1 MGLLEECGPPS
12 GMPWE
17 PLKSLPLL
25 WESFFPVWE
34 RTGLKFQPGLS
45 EKAQKEGNGE
55 NKQPG
60 SFTMVALLSSWGF
73 VKDIG
78 QVESWAFAFTLLSK

>member
-1 MGLLEECGPPS
+1 M
-12 GMPWE
+12 
-17 PLKSLPLL
+17 
-25 WESFFPVWE
+25 WE

-60 SFTMVALLSSWGF
+60 SFTMVAGTRRGNGGLAIQLGLREGHRPGGVMGICFYF
-73 VKDIG
+73 VEQMKQRRTG
-78 QVESWAFAFTLLSK
+78 RG